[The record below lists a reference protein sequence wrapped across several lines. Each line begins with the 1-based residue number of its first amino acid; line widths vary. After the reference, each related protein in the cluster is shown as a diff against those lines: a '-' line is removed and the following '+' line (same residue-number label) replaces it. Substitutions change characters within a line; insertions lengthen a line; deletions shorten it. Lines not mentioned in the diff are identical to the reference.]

1 MTWAAERD
9 YIVLTAD
16 LDFPAI
22 LAANT
27 RQRPSVI
34 LIRSDILTTNAL
46 GRAVLATID
55 QAGAELA
62 AGAIVSLDAKRA
74 RLRVLPLPG

>member
-1 MTWAAERD
+1 
-9 YIVLTAD
+9 
-16 LDFPAI
+16 
-22 LAANT
+22 
-27 RQRPSVI
+27 
-34 LIRSDILTTNAL
+34 
-46 GRAVLATID
+46 VLATID